1 MQITISTGKQKGYR
15 ERTFVFKTN
24 QDIPL
29 GYFKTRKSLDQY
41 SFPKYIDGTVEEYNE
56 GGGGVY
62 EWKNFDDE
70 ATGWFDDLKVQ
81 NIFSIHIN
89 GVNINQE
96 IIDEAAKVGA
106 TTKFP
111 ILYHVQFMFDSI
123 PEWIFNWY
131 PTTGTLSK
139 QKTTDKY
146 YSMKSLGN
154 YLTIKEALEACK

>member
-1 MQITISTGKQKGYR
+1 M
-15 ERTFVFKTN
+15 ERTFVFKT
-24 QDIPL
+24 DEEIPL
-29 GYFKTRKSLDQY
+29 EYFKTRRSLDLW
-41 SFPKYIDGTVEEYNE
+41 SFPRYVKGDVEVIKDSSIAY
-56 GGGGVY
+56 Y
-62 EWKNFDDE
+62 EWKDFSATE
-70 ATGWFDDLKVQ
+70 ADNWFDNLKIQ
-81 NIFSIHIN
+81 NIFSIYIN
-89 GVNINQE
+89 GIDRNQE
-96 IIDEAAKVGA
+96 IIDEAAKAGA

-139 QKTTDKY
+139 QKSTDKY